1 MSKKAIGER
10 HRQVR
15 EAMLGMSVP
24 AYAQELGVKE
34 VTVYSWEAGRTT
46 VPHNVLAW
54 LEQEHQVSAGWM
66 LTGIGERISDIGD
79 RGTGIRGQGEQ
90 RAVSSESDRGL
101 LARIEDQLRGLHAVV
116 EQLKAEAPEVLAPS
130 PRRPL
135 PRIPLLSL
143 AVSAGVPT
151 ASDDTVE
158 REIDLAEMLLE
169 HPDSTYFIRVVGDSM
184 TDAGISDGDTLIVDC
199 ALQARPGQ
207 VVIAKVFGELTVKRF
222 LQVDGRPLLRA
233 ENRKYKDIEIT
244 EDMDFTI
251 VGVVSSCIKKM

>member
-1 MSKKAIGER
+1 MSKKEIGQR
-10 HRQVR
+10 HRAVR
-15 EAMLGMSVP
+15 EELLQLTVP
-24 AYAQELGVKE
+24 AYAQQLGVKE
-34 VTVYSWEAGRTT
+34 VTVYSWESGRTT
-46 VPHNVLAW
+46 VPHDVLAW
-54 LEQEHQVSAGWM
+54 LEREHQVSAGWI
-66 LTGIGERISDIGD
+66 LTGIGEQRSEGSGSASDA
-79 RGTGIRGQGEQ
+79 GERSGGELLSHIETQ
-90 RAVSSESDRGL
+90 LKGL
-101 LARIEDQLRGLHAVV
+101 QSMV
-116 EQLKAEAPEVLAPS
+116 ERLKAEAPDVLAPS

-199 ALQARPGQ
+199 AVQPRPGQ
-207 VVIAKVFGELTVKRF
+207 IVIAKVFGELTVKRF
-222 LQVDGRPLLRA
+222 MTVDGRPLLRA

-244 EDMDFTI
+244 EEMDFTI